1 MQLRD
6 EHIHAPGARAGG
18 VNARTRL
25 VRAGALAVSGAM
37 AFTAVSASIAS
48 AATAGKAAPAAKNA
62 NPYAAVESQLTAM
75 EKAAP
80 SGVKLLE
87 TGSTLLY
94 PVISTWASMYS
105 AVHVTTAGT
114 GSGTGI
120 ADATNGTV
128 QIGASDAYLSPTQL
142 ASSGLVNIPVA
153 ISAQQIDYNI
163 PGLAKGTHLKLDAK
177 VINDIYAG
185 SVTKWND
192 SAITSLNPGVKLP
205 NLKIVPLHRS
215 DGSGDTF
222 LFSSYLAFQDHSSWV
237 PKAGGPNTSV
247 SWPSNPNALA
257 EKGNGGMAAG
267 CEATPGCIAYI
278 GVSWLRT
285 VVAHG
290 IGYAALLNGKGN
302 YVIPTPGNI
311 AAEVASYKKI
321 PANAAL
327 SLINSSA
334 PKYGYPIVN
343 FEFAIVNTKQP
354 NSANAKA
361 IQAFLAWGMDPR
373 KGSASSVLSKFY
385 FQALSPTAMQIA
397 VNLLKQV
404 R

>member
-1 MQLRD
+1 MTPR
-6 EHIHAPGARAGG
+6 GRVARA
-18 VNARTRL
+18 AAL
-25 VRAGALAVSGAM
+25 ALSGALAFTGVGATI
-37 AFTAVSASIAS
+37 AGASTTRAAV
-48 AATAGKAAPAAKNA
+48 PAAKSSTNA
-62 NPYAAVESQLTAM
+62 YGAVESQLTTL
-75 EKAAP
+75 ENAAP

-94 PVISTWASMYS
+94 PVISVWASKYS
-105 AVHVTTAGT
+105 AVNVTTAGT

-142 ASSGLVNIPVA
+142 ASSGLLNIPVS

-163 PGLAKGTHLKLDAK
+163 PGLAKGTHLKLDAT
-177 VINDIYAG
+177 VINNIFDGTI
-185 SVTKWND
+185 TKWND
-192 SAITSLNPGVKLP
+192 SAITALNPSVKLP
-205 NLKIVPLHRS
+205 NLKIVPFHRS

-222 LFSSYLAFQDHSSWV
+222 LFSSYLAYQDSSSWV
-237 PKAGGPNTSV
+237 PKAGGPNTTI

-290 IGYAALLNGKGN
+290 IGYAQLLNGQGN
-302 YVIPTPGNI
+302 YVLPTPRNI
-311 AAEVASYKKI
+311 GYEVASYKKV
-321 PANAAL
+321 PTNAAI
-327 SLINSSA
+327 SLINSHA
-334 PKYGYPIVN
+334 TKYGYPIVN
-343 FEFAIVNTKQP
+343 FEYAIVNTKQP
-354 NSANAKA
+354 STSTAKA

-373 KGSASSVLSKFY
+373 KGSTSSMLAPFF
-385 FQALSPTAMQIA
+385 FQALSPTAMQIS

-404 R
+404 K

>member
-6 EHIHAPGARAGG
+6 ETNRDLGPRPGAASARARLARAG
-18 VNARTRL
+18 VLAIS
-25 VRAGALAVSGAM
+25 AALAATGA
-37 AFTAVSASIAS
+37 TATLASASS
-48 AATAGKAAPAAKNA
+48 THAPKSS
-62 NPYAAVESQLTAM
+62 NPYASVESQLTAL
-75 EKAAP
+75 ENAAP

-94 PVISTWASMYS
+94 PVISTWASMYNT
-105 AVHVTTAGT
+105 VHVTTAGT

-120 ADATNGTV
+120 SDATNGTV

-142 ASSGLVNIPVA
+142 AAGALENIPVA
-153 ISAQQIDYNI
+153 ISAQQIDYNL
-163 PGLAKGTHLKLDAK
+163 PGVAKGTHLKLNAT
-177 VINDIYAG
+177 VINDIYDG
-185 SVTKWND
+185 KITKWND

-205 NLKIVPLHRS
+205 SIKIVPFHRS

-237 PKAGGPNTSV
+237 PKAGGPNTTI

-257 EKGNGGMAAG
+257 ENGNGGMAAG

-290 IGYAALLNGKGN
+290 IGYAQIENGKGN
-302 YVIPTPGNI
+302 YVLPTPGNI
-311 AAEVASYKKI
+311 AAEVASYKSV

-327 SLINSSA
+327 SLINSSV

-343 FEFAIVNTKQP
+343 FEYAIVNKTQ
-354 NSANAKA
+354 SSTSTAKA
-361 IQAFLAWGMDPR
+361 IQAFLSWGMDPR
-373 KGSASSVLSKFY
+373 KGSASSVLSKFF
-385 FQALSPTAMQIA
+385 FQPLSPTAMQIS

-404 R
+404 K